1 MRVLKASLGSPG
13 TASPYYPPRARWYSG
28 LGNVG
33 YRVRRQLHLDAL
45 RQRSKITA
53 SRWLLS
59 VALPGYSCF
68 GFGRRLWGQAI
79 LVAYCLSAV
88 VFLIW
93 LGHVA
98 AHLAMGAMISL
109 HVFSQ
114 LRLLERWPGEM
125 SPRRRIATSFGIFL
139 ATSLLI
145 YAPLRVVLERCCFL
159 PLRVQDRV
167 VVISPR
173 ASAEGVRRG
182 DLVAYRIRSASVGN
196 VRLRAGYGMGRIEA
210 VAGEWIRF
218 DEDTYTVS
226 GVTRPRRAHMPQNLG
241 WAVPQNHWFIWPDSA
256 IKASGNGNVSNVP
269 QVLQE
274 LALVPESEYVGKPFK
289 RWFGRRQVE
298 P

>member
-1 MRVLKASLGSPG
+1 MPASSHSPGSPSG
-13 TASPYYPPRARWYSG
+13 ASPYYPPRARWYSG
-28 LGNVG
+28 LGNAG

-45 RQRSKITA
+45 CRWPKLTT
-53 SRWLLS
+53 SRLLLS

-114 LRLLERWPGEM
+114 LQLLHRWPTEM
-125 SPRRRIATSFGIFL
+125 TPRRRIATSFGILL

-145 YAPLRVVLERCCFL
+145 YAPLRAALERRCFL

-167 VVISPR
+167 MVISPG
-173 ASAEGVRRG
+173 ASAERVRRG
-182 DLVAYRIRSASVGN
+182 DLMVYRIRPASVGS

-210 VAGEWIRF
+210 VAGDRIRF
-218 DEDTYTVS
+218 DEATYTVQ
-226 GVTRPRRAHMPQNLG
+226 GVTRTRRAHMPQSLE
-241 WAVPQNHWFIWPDSA
+241 WVVPENHWFVWPDSA
-256 IKASGNGNVSNVP
+256 IKVSGNGNAGDVP
-269 QVLQE
+269 RVLQE
-274 LALVPESEYVGKPFK
+274 LALVPESAYVGRPFQ